1 MPELMEL
8 NISDIAYQGKGV
20 ARLDGKVVFV
30 NGVITGETVM
40 AEPLITKKKFAE
52 ARLVSIKTPS
62 ADRTKPVCPLAFRV
76 GREPNSFCPGCCY
89 QHMEYKTELSSKI
102 KQFRD
107 LFNRLGGI
115 TLPDPPPTI
124 QSGPCYDYR
133 NKITLHAFNP
143 VDSGQSTVSLG
154 YFTDDNRSVLDVPS
168 CPLAYPAINSKLAE
182 LRKDAKFMAGL
193 STHMKVTFRHTEKDG
208 VIFWTS
214 RDTTRPPMMTESTP
228 FGDLKVS
235 ADSFFQVNH
244 RIMEKLILAVSEI
257 VARSKPRKVI
267 DLYCGTGLFAITASK
282 SGAREVI
289 GIDFDHAAIETAG
302 MNAASNGVRNARFIS
317 SAVSKITESFYAE
330 LKGAGV
336 TMIVDPPRRGLDLEV
351 LSGIAKALP
360 DELIYISC
368 APDTL
373 ARDVKALV
381 ASGYALV
388 STNLFDMFPRTQ
400 YFESI
405 SLLKKQ

>member
-8 NISDIAYQGKGV
+8 SISDIAYQGKGV

-30 NGVITGETVM
+30 SGVISGETVL
-40 AEPLITKKKFAE
+40 AEPLTAHKKFTE

-62 ADRTKPVCPLAFRV
+62 ADRIKPVCPLAYRV
-76 GREPNSFCPGCCY
+76 GCQSNSFCPGCCY
-89 QHMEYKTELSSKI
+89 QHMDYKTELDSKL

-107 LFNRLGGI
+107 LLKRLGGI
-115 TLPDPPPTI
+115 SLPDPPPRI

-133 NKITLHAFNP
+133 NKITLHGF
-143 VDSGQSTVSLG
+143 SGTEKPILG
-154 YFTDDNRSVLDVPS
+154 YFTDDNRSVLDVPA

-182 LRKDAKFMAGL
+182 LRKDPKFMAGL
-193 STHMKVTFRHTEKDG
+193 STHMKVMFRHTEKDG
-208 VIFWTS
+208 VVFWTS
-214 RDTTRPPMMTESTP
+214 RDTNRPPMMTESTP

-244 RIMEKLILAVSEI
+244 RIMEKLLQAVSEI
-257 VARSKPRKVI
+257 VSKSKPRKVI
-267 DLYCGTGLFAITASK
+267 DLYCGTGLFAIAASK
-282 SGAREVI
+282 SGAGEVI

-302 MNAASNGVRNARFIS
+302 LNATANGVRNARFIS

-330 LKGAGV
+330 LKGSGV
-336 TMIVDPPRRGLDLEV
+336 TMIVDPPRRGMDPEV
-351 LSGIAKALP
+351 LSGIAKAMP

-373 ARDVKALV
+373 ARDIKVLI
-381 ASGYALV
+381 ASGYTLA
-388 STNLFDMFPRTQ
+388 STSLLDMFPRTQ

-405 SLLKKQ
+405 SLLKKG